1 MKMHVLIGHPF
12 MQVRHLSERLLTA
25 SSKRMLRMQRE
36 CSWIGHGSK
45 SQKTI
50 NLILS
55 STDLVYMIRAFG
67 DGDWIIT
74 AAHARWELIFWQDR
88 RSAPAASR
96 VFFLRRRQHVIAAT
110 QQ

>member
-1 MKMHVLIGHPF
+1 
-12 MQVRHLSERLLTA
+12 
-25 SSKRMLRMQRE
+25 ML
-36 CSWIGHGSK
+36 
-45 SQKTI
+45 
-50 NLILS
+50 
-55 STDLVYMIRAFG
+55 RAFG